1 MIGALRRA
9 ADGWLWFSERL
20 SYVSGALLILLS
32 LPIAYDALARK
43 AGHPTLWAFDISLYI
58 MVAIIYVGVA
68 DGIRTGT
75 HFRVHLLIERAPPR
89 FAELLEFVDLAFVF
103 AFGIVLT
110 LAAGGLVRTSYS
122 THLLSTTLLA
132 VPLFIP
138 QITLLIGGV
147 SLALEAVA
155 LAIKRLLTPR
165 EESHA

>member
-1 MIGALRRA
+1 MIRALRRA
-9 ADGWLWFSERL
+9 ADGWLWFAQKL
-20 SYVSGALLILLS
+20 AYVSGALLILLS

-75 HFRVHLLIERAPPR
+75 HFRVHLLIERAPPGL
-89 FAELLEFVDLAFVF
+89 ANLLEYVDLAFVF
-103 AFGIVLT
+103 AFGVVLT
-110 LAAGGLVRTSYS
+110 LAAGGLVRTSYT

-138 QITLLIGGV
+138 QVTLLVGGA
-147 SLALEAVA
+147 SLAIEAVA
-155 LAIKRLLTPR
+155 LAVRRAVGTG
-165 EESHA
+165 EGAAQ

>member
-1 MIGALRRA
+1 VIGALRRA
-9 ADGWLWFSERL
+9 ADRWLWCAEKL

-32 LPIAYDALARK
+32 LPIAYDSLARK
-43 AGHPTLWAFDISLYI
+43 SGHPTLWAFDISLYI
-58 MVAIIYVGVA
+58 MVSVIYVGVA
-68 DGIRTGT
+68 DGIRTGA
-75 HFRVHLLIERAPPR
+75 HFRVHLLIERAPPKL
-89 FAELLEFVDLAFVF
+89 AELLEFVDLAFVF

-110 LAAGGLVRTSYS
+110 LAAGGLVHTSYS

-155 LAIKRLLTPR
+155 LAVKRLTTPGGGPLP
-165 EESHA
+165 